1 MKEEHTRTIVITPD
15 WMDAS
20 VIKDEEHGGEALHIS
35 STDWCIKTKNE
46 HGDMLAQAVQA
57 HCDIS
62 DKDYEPENIRLY
74 IPNPSCTGKDCAL
87 DEIDIFPLMSD
98 DMKALV
104 AERIGVDYS
113 GIIRR
118 AAESRREDG
127 I

>member
-1 MKEEHTRTIVITPD
+1 MKEEHTRTLVITPD

-20 VIKDEEHGGEALHIS
+20 VIKDEEHDGEALHIWS
-35 STDWCIKTKNE
+35 IDFCIKAENE

-57 HCDIS
+57 CCDIS

-74 IPNPSCTGKDCAL
+74 IPNPSCAGGDCAL

-113 GIIRR
+113 RITRR
-118 AAESRREDG
+118 AAESRAEDG